1 MEEVKKKRGR
11 PLKFGAKRKRVVFRC
26 DDNELETIERAAR
39 LNGLSLSEYIRTRMY
54 SDSVNYIDS
63 RKAEL
68 SDMYGAGGEDY
79 EYDEYYEDESENE
92 KYI

>member
-11 PLKFGAKRKRVVFRC
+11 PSKFGARRKRIVFRC

-39 LNGLSLSEYIRTRMY
+39 LNGLSLSEYIRTRVY
-54 SDSVNYIDS
+54 NDSVDYIDR

-68 SDMYGAGGEDY
+68 SDIYGSGETNY
-79 EYDEYYEDESENE
+79 EYEECYEDEIEDE
-92 KYI
+92 EYI